1 MDQANFLVANPSS
14 NNETLN
20 NQQPSSTSA
29 SIAGASSG
37 TLLVLLANNLPDS
50 YPLKSWLVIIAPSVS
65 IAFSLLWK
73 ILIREKNAYYKR
85 KRVIKFK
92 KLLQKK
98 IEAALSDGLISAEE
112 AAALKRKMIEIELQ
126 SIDNLANKIK
136 NIEFEE

>member
-1 MDQANFLVANPSS
+1 MDQANSLVANPST
-14 NNETLN
+14 EALN

-37 TLLVLLANNLPDS
+37 TLLVLLANNLPDN
-50 YPLKSWLVIIAPSVS
+50 YPLKSWLVIIAPTVS
-65 IAFSLLWK
+65 IAFSLIWK
-73 ILIREKNAYYKR
+73 FLIREKNAYYKR
-85 KRVIKFK
+85 KRVVKFK
-92 KLLQKK
+92 KLLLQK
-98 IEAALSDGLISAEE
+98 IEAALRDGLISSEE

>member
-14 NNETLN
+14 NETLN
-20 NQQPSSTSA
+20 TQQPSSTSA

>member
-1 MDQANFLVANPSS
+1 LDQANFLVANPSS
-14 NNETLN
+14 NETLN
-20 NQQPSSTSA
+20 TQQPSSTSA

>member
-1 MDQANFLVANPSS
+1 MDQANSLVANPST
-14 NNETLN
+14 EALN

-37 TLLVLLANNLPDS
+37 TLLVLLASNLPDN

-65 IAFSLLWK
+65 IAFSLIWK
-73 ILIREKNAYYKR
+73 FLIREKNAYYKR
-85 KRVIKFK
+85 KRVVKFK
-92 KLLQKK
+92 KLLLQK
-98 IEAALSDGLISAEE
+98 IEAALRDGLISSEE